1 MTARSDPRLL
11 DELKRFGTVGIES
24 CFNCGNCTAICPL
37 SSDSESFPRRMIRYA
52 QLGLGERL
60 LSSKELWMCYAC
72 GECTQTCPR
81 QAQPGEF
88 MATARRYAI
97 ANYDRTG
104 LAKLLLGSPTWSF
117 VVMLGLAAMLTL
129 FLFSGRGDMAF
140 DSFRLF
146 EFIPAHLIHDLGMAV
161 MAVVFIAGLAGAIRM
176 VRLVAKAN
184 GFPAGTRLNW
194 LGAVYEAVGLE
205 ALGQR
210 RYRKDCETPE
220 VQPKWYLRKWFLH
233 ASMMWGFL
241 GLLAATILD
250 FALDILGVK
259 PTGMPVPIWYPVRLL
274 GTLAGLILVYG
285 VSVVMV
291 RRSRKAD
298 PAMKGSDLTDWS
310 FLAFMWVSAVTG
322 FLIEVSLYLP
332 NPPVW
337 GYWMLLV
344 HVVLA
349 MELVLL
355 APFTKFAHAFYRT
368 VALYLA
374 ALKPL
379 AERALAAVETAAGH

>member
-210 RYRKDCETPE
+210 APE
-220 VQPKWYLRKWFLH
+220 IVAGLGPQVEMEQWTKSWTRVHQSLP
-233 ASMMWGFL
+233 L
-241 GLLAATILD
+241 GLLDEELLHVAAQRLAQMITVLQPILE
-250 FALDILGVK
+250 
-259 PTGMPVPIWYPVRLL
+259 
-274 GTLAGLILVYG
+274 
-285 VSVVMV
+285 
-291 RRSRKAD
+291 
-298 PAMKGSDLTDWS
+298 
-310 FLAFMWVSAVTG
+310 
-322 FLIEVSLYLP
+322 EVSSQPKLS
-332 NPPVW
+332 
-337 GYWMLLV
+337 
-344 HVVLA
+344 
-349 MELVLL
+349 
-355 APFTKFAHAFYRT
+355 
-368 VALYLA
+368 
-374 ALKPL
+374 
-379 AERALAAVETAAGH
+379 